1 MDNIIE
7 IYQLKKSFQA
17 RQSNERKKQVIEAVK
32 GIDLVV
38 REGEIFGLL
47 GPNGAGKTTTI
58 ECIEGLRV
66 PDSGSITVL
75 GHTHQGKTNS
85 IKKKIGIQLQVTG
98 LYPLHT
104 VHELLSLF
112 GAFYQKSLSPDE
124 LIELVSLED
133 KRNTRSKDLSGGQRQ
148 RLSLAL
154 ALVNDPTLI
163 FLDEPTTGLDPQ
175 SRRQIWNIL
184 EDLQGQGKS
193 VVLTTHYMEEAQT
206 LCDRV
211 AVMDYGKFI
220 ALDTPHNL
228 IAKHFE
234 TTAIEFEDKNSAPM
248 DLLRAMPGVK
258 EAQRD
263 GGLVTLF
270 SLTTPATMEG
280 LLEAA
285 RNGRLHFDDL
295 RVRNATLEDVFLKL
309 TGRRI
314 RN

>member
-1 MDNIIE
+1 MPAIAVSELRKVYHGTPAVDSI
-7 IYQLKKSFQA
+7 SFDVA
-17 RQSNERKKQVIEAVK
+17 
-32 GIDLVV
+32 
-38 REGEIFGLL
+38 EGEVFGLL
-47 GPNGAGKTTTI
+47 GPNGAGKTTTV

-66 PDSGSITVL
+66 PDSGTITVL
-75 GHTHQGKTNS
+75 GHTHQGNTNG
-85 IKKKIGIQLQVTG
+85 IKEKIGIQLQATG

-104 VHELLSLF
+104 VHELLALF
-112 GAFYQKSLSPDE
+112 GAFYQKSLPPEE

-154 ALVNDPTLI
+154 ALVNDPALI

-175 SRRQIWNIL
+175 SRRQIWNIV
-184 EDLQGQGKS
+184 ESMQQRGKT

-211 AVMDYGKFI
+211 AVMDYGKII
-220 ALDTPHNL
+220 ALDSPHDL
-228 IAKHFE
+228 IEQHFE

-248 DLLRAMPGVK
+248 DLLRALPGVK

-263 GGLVTLF
+263 GGLVTLY
-270 SLTTPATMEG
+270 SLNTPATMEG

-285 RNGRLHFDDL
+285 RNDQLHFDDL
-295 RVRNATLEDVFLKL
+295 RVRSATLEDVFLKL

-314 RN
+314 RD